1 MTEITYEDCVSNGL
15 ELDQKI
21 NDIESQL
28 EKKMPNV
35 QFGEELKVTNMY
47 MI

>member
-1 MTEITYEDCVSNGL
+1 MTATTYEECISKGL

-21 NDIESQL
+21 NDIERQL
-28 EKKMPNV
+28 QKKMSNI
-35 QFGEELKVTNMY
+35 QFGEELTVY